1 MKKFQIGD
9 RVLWSFK
16 ESGRTISGRVIKN
29 TNDIDP
35 DNKKQY
41 LIKGII
47 SDWEYW
53 VREED
58 LERDIKGERDDKIN
72 QLLG

>member
-58 LERDIKGERDDKIN
+58 LERDISGERDDKIN